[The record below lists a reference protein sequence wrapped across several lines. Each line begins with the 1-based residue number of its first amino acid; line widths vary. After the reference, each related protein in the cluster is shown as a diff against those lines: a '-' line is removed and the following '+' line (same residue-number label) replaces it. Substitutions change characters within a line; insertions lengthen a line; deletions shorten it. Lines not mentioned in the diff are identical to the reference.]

1 MALWWKSLR
10 SLNFPPLD
18 EKPEMTKDDFSNRP
32 PARVELVLFDL
43 LTALLDSWTL
53 WNAVAGSEQK
63 GRMWRMAYL
72 KATYGCG
79 RYRPYETLVEEAA
92 LEVGLGSEAARAL
105 ETRWTELQPWA
116 EARGVLSELTPHYR
130 LGIVT
135 NCSERLG
142 RIAADLMGVPFDVV
156 ITSEQ
161 AGFYKPDPTPYRMAL
176 ETLGVA
182 PEHAVFVAGSAYDLF
197 GTHKLGLP
205 TIWHNR
211 IGLGA
216 PEGAPEPV
224 LAIPTLH
231 TLAADLSNLA
241 AAAHG

>member
-1 MALWWKSLR
+1 
-10 SLNFPPLD
+10 
-18 EKPEMTKDDFSNRP
+18 MTHDNVSNRP
-32 PARVELVLFDL
+32 PARVDLVLFDL

-53 WNAVAGSEQK
+53 WNSVAGSEQM
-63 GRMWRMAYL
+63 GRTWRMAYL

-79 RYRPYETLVEEAA
+79 PYRPYETLVEEAA
-92 LEVGLGSEAARAL
+92 REVGLGSEAACAL

-116 EARGVLSELTPHYR
+116 EARTVLAELKPHYK

-135 NCSERLG
+135 NCSEKLG
-142 RIAADLMGVPFDVV
+142 RIAANLLGVPFDVV
-156 ITSEQ
+156 ITSEK
-161 AGFYKPDPTPYRMAL
+161 AGFYKPDPAPYRMAL

-211 IGLGA
+211 IGLSA

-224 LAIPTLH
+224 LTIPTLH

-241 AAAHG
+241 VTAHG